1 MKKIRNFLII
11 IPLSFLLFG
20 CVEKE
25 VVDDITLING
35 IGFDYAEEG
44 KIIGTILFPVYM
56 KDQPPE
62 NKILTAKAAIKKSVL
77 QDIQKQSADPIVTGK
92 MRVVLFGG
100 ELSTKQGILELVD
113 AFQRDPG
120 VGSGIYLATVDGKA
134 EDVLKGEY
142 GIKGNA
148 VHIANLFDQ
157 NVKREDLPKTNL
169 QRFLADF
176 YQVGKTP
183 YIPQIKKISNKNVE
197 LSGVG
202 LFKSGK
208 IIDTISPDEMF
219 FFKLLVD
226 KYSEGMHRVG
236 IEKGDA
242 AIRSIR
248 SSHNFELTGRNPYEV
263 TIKIKVEGVINE
275 FTGNELTPK
284 ITKQLEKQFEEDIAK
299 KCENF
304 VKRFQEKKIDPV
316 GFGHFVK
323 THTRNFDIDKWWA
336 SDYPKLIVKVKPNVK
351 ITEAGVIQ

>member
-1 MKKIRNFLII
+1 MERIRNFLLL
-11 IPLSFLLFG
+11 IPLFFLLVG

-25 VVDDITLING
+25 TVDDINLING

-44 KIIGTILFPVYM
+44 RIIGTILFPVFM

-62 NKILTAKAAIKKSVL
+62 NKILTAEAAIKKSVL

-92 MRVVLFGG
+92 MRVVLFGE

-120 VGSGIYLATVDGKA
+120 VGSGIYLATVDGTA
-134 EDVLKGEY
+134 EEILKGKY

-148 VHIANLFDQ
+148 AHIANLLDQ

-176 YQVGKTP
+176 YQKGKTP
-183 YIPQIKKISNKNVE
+183 YIPQIKKISDENVE

-208 IIDTISPDEMF
+208 IIDTITQDKMF

-226 KYSEGMHRVG
+226 KFSEGMHRVG

-248 SSHNFELTGRNPYEV
+248 SSHNFELTGRNPFEV
-263 TIKIKVEGVINE
+263 TVKIRVEGVINE

-284 ITKQLEKQFEEDIAK
+284 ITKQLAKQFEEDIARE
-299 KCENF
+299 CMYF
-304 VKRFQEKKIDPV
+304 VKRFQEKEIDPV

-323 THTRNFDIDKWWA
+323 TQERNFNIDKWWA
-336 SDYPKLIVKVKPNVK
+336 AEYPKLVVKIKPDVT